1 MKDIKIND
9 IDVDTLIALYEQ
21 HNFLYSA
28 KKEKLLP
35 FIPLIKENLKKAFTL
50 PDFLYRT
57 LTSYNKCENQF
68 SSIAAWRYSDSS
80 FIIQHLV
87 SNHPV
92 KTREIF
98 LFHILKLAGMGS
110 REGIQAILTY
120 YQPKTRFAHKMF
132 THLYENQVND
142 GVCIEPFNYYQYQ
155 FGASYAPDNKVVIE
169 VLQPEDHAAFQQ
181 LLLQERGPLYLN
193 TLDLGPGNFT
203 LHDLNERYQQA
214 GLFRSRKV
222 LIARE
227 RDAQTICGALIIN
240 TGSIGL
246 HFSLIENSSEIII
259 NSLQDPAFSALV
271 SAQLLHEA
279 QYYYKDC
286 PLGYL
291 PLLVKLPQAEMIEN
305 LGAIFQRQYNMMI
318 CDTSNFMNWITYLLQ
333 EYEKSL
339 HYTVDTSN
347 KLSVVG

>member
-1 MKDIKIND
+1 M
-9 IDVDTLIALYEQ
+9 
-21 HNFLYSA
+21 
-28 KKEKLLP
+28 
-35 FIPLIKENLKKAFTL
+35 
-50 PDFLYRT
+50 
-57 LTSYNKCENQF
+57 
-68 SSIAAWRYSDSS
+68 SS
-80 FIIQHLV
+80 
-87 SNHPV
+87 
-92 KTREIF
+92 K
-98 LFHILKLAGMGS
+98 
-110 REGIQAILTY
+110 EGIQAILTY

-132 THLYENQVND
+132 THLYDNQVND
-142 GVCIEPFNYYQYQ
+142 GVFIEPFNYYQYQ
-155 FGASYAPDNKVVIE
+155 FDASGAPDNNLTVQL
-169 VLQPEDHAAFQQ
+169 LQPQDYAEFQQ
-181 LLLQERGPLYLN
+181 LILQERGTLYLN
-193 TLDLGPGNFT
+193 TLDLEPDNFT

-222 LIARE
+222 LVARE
-227 RDAQTICGALIIN
+227 RNAQTICGALIIN

-259 NSLQDPAFSALV
+259 NSLQDTAFSALV
-271 SAQLLHEA
+271 CAQLLHEA

-318 CDTSNFMNWITYLLQ
+318 CNTSNFMNWITYLLQ

-347 KLSVVG
+347 KLSIVS